1 MTLRSKHDDPVFE
14 LQPYSV
20 IDKVLTITGP
30 DNLTLWVDYDDV
42 NHYATECML
51 PLVIRAL
58 NGIDKQELADAARR
72 GEELA
77 ENAFLEDEKRIREGS

>member
-14 LQPYSV
+14 LQPFSLA
-20 IDKVLTITGP
+20 DKVLTITGP
-30 DNLTLWVDYDDV
+30 DDLTLYVAFDDV

-51 PLVIRAL
+51 PHVVRAL
-58 NGIDKQELADAARR
+58 NGIDKQVLADAQRR

-77 ENAFLEDEKRIREGS
+77 ETPSSRTRNG